1 VLLVVAAGYGLSAL
15 GDQLALV
22 ALTLRLHGQG
32 GSGWEVSALFVAGIA
47 PVVVLGPLAGPLIDR
62 VETVRLL
69 VAVTAL
75 QGLAAAGLAFVTGLA
90 ATLALVALL
99 GAGLAVASPAL
110 LSLVPVI
117 TGRDGATRGYA
128 RLETFR
134 AAGNVAGPALAGF
147 AIAAAGFRATLL
159 ANAATFL
166 VTALL
171 AGWVL
176 ISRGVRRRPGPDA
189 TGSRWAA
196 QVAAGITAL
205 SRDGLLRVALPMLA
219 AAIVFTAIMS
229 VARVFFAADV
239 LHAGED
245 GFGLLVAAHTAGML
259 VTSGFVAARVPLR
272 RQPAVLAGSGLLMGA
287 ALTLV
292 ASVPLL
298 PVALAGFL
306 LTGVSNSLQVLAIR
320 SLISSRVPDALHG
333 RAFASSSAVLNGANI
348 GGTGLGGP
356 LVTVLGGTHA
366 LHLAG
371 AGTFL
376 VTLGALPG
384 LRRAAR
390 RPCRPTA

>member
-1 VLLVVAAGYGLSAL
+1 MLLVVAAGYGLSAL

-22 ALTLRLHGQG
+22 ALTLRVHGQG

-75 QGLAAAGLAFVTGLA
+75 QGFAAAGLAFVTGLA

-128 RLETFR
+128 RLESFR

-166 VTALL
+166 VLAL

-219 AAIVFTAIMS
+219 AAIVFTAIMG

-239 LHAGED
+239 LDTGED

-259 VTSGFVAARVPLR
+259 VTSGFVAARIPLR

-320 SLISSRVPDALHG
+320 NLISSRVPDALHG

-376 VTLGALPG
+376 VTLGALPA

-390 RPCRPTA
+390 RPCRPAA